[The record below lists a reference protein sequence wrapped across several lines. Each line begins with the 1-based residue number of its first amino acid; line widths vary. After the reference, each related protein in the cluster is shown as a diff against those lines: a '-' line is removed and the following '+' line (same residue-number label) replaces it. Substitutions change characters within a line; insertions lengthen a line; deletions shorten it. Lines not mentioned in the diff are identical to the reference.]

1 MIKQMLEMFGIKNY
15 IANLGHGIHL
25 DAIIDSVKHFVETVH
40 HVAKGMIKIE
50 VLSKTINSNR
60 Q

>member
-1 MIKQMLEMFGIKNY
+1 MLEMFGIKNY